1 MGIRKNAAHL
11 TVTERDNFLRAVLTL
26 KNTIANP
33 AAPVAQQISIYDQFV
48 ATHLYTLSINVPG
61 GGIPINMGHQNSAF
75 CPWHR
80 YYLLQFEQALQA
92 VDPSVTLPYW
102 DWTDHTS
109 VQTIIFQN
117 NFMGPNG
124 GAGGAGGGNV
134 QSGYF
139 AFNAPAGLPAW
150 WPGNLASWLAWWP
163 AGLAGWRVK
172 SQLQQGYGDT
182 LQRSF
187 DPFSSL
193 ETQARVQTCLG
204 KPNYEAPNSF
214 RVYLEGGSSGGD
226 MHNGMH
232 GWVGGNMGDPLSS
245 PNDLIFFM
253 HHCNIDRLW
262 AMWQIDSHQGSAF
275 YPSSGRPQG
284 HNLND
289 LMWPWIAGA
298 AGYSS
303 NNVQP
308 DIVLPNFAAQPSKR
322 PVDVL
327 DHRALGYAYDTEVI
341 MGIALDQ
348 TGSMLGL
355 TPDPMTGMA
364 PNIPKWDAA
373 KRGVS
378 AFLHDCETAYTA
390 KEAYIVAGVETFRNV
405 AGVNTFTQIFS
416 GAHFG
421 VVKSGGAITQANF
434 DANITAQLPAGGTPL
449 AGALSD
455 TETNLVEAPFAGLPA
470 GEQRYLSIL
479 TDGKETA
486 APLLSTLGLHAFP
499 NTIIFAMGFGIGG
512 GWDGVDYTTI
522 ANMTTKGKTASPGVT
537 QTYHGENAGVIDKFY
552 SDSVAASLGF
562 NPSVDPVFDLYP
574 GENVHLRFDV
584 TDADQVFMITA
595 QGFDFSDKNW
605 DFCLMAPDGTHC
617 GDTRSHAPGA
627 DHGTKGHDHGGSTE
641 VLSPF
646 LVTMKQHKGRC
657 TIFLNRNGVDSHQ
670 WVGRW
675 AIMAFYKADMDEHI
689 MIMPSISDLVLP
701 VGAPPVKGPLYTR
714 FFQTPDKRLPVRA
727 IAGKPS
733 HALAVGLPGI
743 TTVSNEPPCAV
754 SINIY
759 NKTSHQI
766 VLNSKVQTP
775 FAGEDINLSLQLSDA
790 AGGSFSIHTI
800 AARLVAPNHSLGK
813 AFADIK
819 RISIRS
825 RKKFIDKKN
834 PQEPFDI
841 LRYLAEYE
849 KLNPK
854 AFPIRDEIVEF
865 KQQKDSTWTTVIT
878 NNRFAGIYRVA
889 LYVEGIY
896 NPKEQDHAEHCC
908 EEGPQRFSKVLHC
921 AVALGIKPDREKSK
935 LKLQW
940 LSSNKFVVS
949 VTPADSMGNIVL
961 PLASLIPVIVVNGK
975 AVRSKLINE
984 YTGEYKMEVTPL
996 GNFVISRDGTTIK
1009 EGEAGFETLTGEKFV
1024 LKTGDTLNIGVQIFD
1039 NMLTVNKQQNKKYK

>member
-11 TVTERDNFLRAVLTL
+11 TVTERDNFLRAVLML

-33 AAPVAQQISIYDQFV
+33 AAPAAQQISIFDQFV
-48 ATHLYTLSINVPG
+48 AVHLYTLSINVPG
-61 GGIPINMGHQNSAF
+61 GGAPINMGHSESAF
-75 CPWHR
+75 SPWHR
-80 YYLLQFEQALQA
+80 YYLIQFEQALQA

-109 VQTIIFQN
+109 AQTIIFQN

-124 GAGGAGGGNV
+124 GAGGVGGGSV

-139 AFNAPAGLPAW
+139 AFNAPAVLP
-150 WPGNLASWLAWWP
+150 AWWP
-163 AGLAGWRVK
+163 AGLAGWRIK
-172 SQLQQGYGDT
+172 TQLQQGFSNT

-187 DPFSSL
+187 DPFSLL
-193 ETQARVQTCLG
+193 ETQARVQSCLSRTNFENPVG
-204 KPNYEAPNSF
+204 F
-214 RVYLEGGSSGGD
+214 RPYLEGGQFGNN

-232 GWVGGNMGDPLSS
+232 GWVGGNMGNPLSS

-262 AMWQIDSHQGSAF
+262 AMWQIDGHQGSLF
-275 YPSSGRPQG
+275 YPTTGRPQG

-308 DIVLPNFAAQPSKR
+308 NIVIPNFAAQPSKH

-341 MGIALDQ
+341 LGVALDQ
-348 TGSMLGL
+348 TGSMLGM

-364 PNIPKWDAA
+364 PNITKWEAA

-378 AFLHDCETAYTA
+378 ALLHDCETAYTA
-390 KEAYIVAGVETFRNV
+390 KEAYIVAGVETFRTTG
-405 AGVNTFTQIFS
+405 GVNTFTQIFPGS
-416 GAHFG
+416 NFG
-421 VVKSGGAITQANF
+421 VVKSGGAINQANF
-434 DANITAQLPAGGTPL
+434 DTNIAAQIPAGGTPL
-449 AGALSD
+449 AGALTD
-455 TETNLVEAPFAGLPA
+455 TDTNLVRVPFANLPA

-486 APLLSTLGLHAFP
+486 LPLLNTLGTPAFP

-522 ANMTTKGKTASPGVT
+522 TNMTTKGKIVSPGVT
-537 QTYHGENAGVIDKFY
+537 QVYHGDNAGVIDKFY

-595 QGFDFSDKNW
+595 QGFDFSDINW

-627 DHGTKGHDHGGSTE
+627 DHGTKGHSHGSSID
-641 VLSPF
+641 VLAPY

-657 TIFLNRNGVDSHQ
+657 TIFLNRNGVDSHH

-675 AIMAFYKADMDEHI
+675 AVMAFYKADPDEHV
-689 MIMPSISDLVLP
+689 MIMPSISDLILP
-701 VGAPPVKGPLYTR
+701 IGAPPVKGPLYTR
-714 FFQTPDKRLPVRA
+714 FFQPPDKRLPVRA
-727 IAGKPS
+727 IAGKPAHS
-733 HALAVGLPGI
+733 LATGLPGI
-743 TTVSNEPPCAV
+743 TTISKEPPCSV

-766 VLNSKVQTP
+766 VLNSKVKAP
-775 FAGEDINLSLQLSDA
+775 FAGEDIILSLHLSDA
-790 AGGSFSIHTI
+790 AGGSFSINTI
-800 AARLVAPNHSLGK
+800 AARLVAPNHSLGN
-813 AFADIK
+813 AFADLK
-819 RISIRS
+819 KISLKS
-825 RKKFIDKKN
+825 RQKFINKQN
-834 PQEPFDI
+834 VQEPFDI

-849 KLNPK
+849 RLNPK
-854 AFPIRDEIVEF
+854 AFPVRDEIVEF
-865 KQQKDSTWTTVIT
+865 KQKKDGSWTALIN
-878 NNRFAGIYRVA
+878 NNRFPGIYRVA

-896 NPKEQDHAEHCC
+896 NPKEQNHEEHCC
-908 EEGPQRFSKVLHC
+908 KEEPQRFSKVLQS
-921 AVALGIKPDREKSK
+921 AVALGIKPDEKKSK
-935 LKLQW
+935 LKIQW
-940 LSSNKFVVS
+940 VASNKFVVS

-961 PLASLIPVIVVNGK
+961 PLAGFAPVIIVNGK
-975 AVRSKLINE
+975 AVRAKVINE
-984 YTGEYKMEVTPL
+984 YTGEYKIDITL
-996 GNFVISRDGTTIK
+996 SGNGFVVDKDGTTVK
-1009 EGEAGFETLTGEKFV
+1009 EGQASIETLKGEKCL
-1024 LKTGDTLNIGVQIFD
+1024 LKKGDKLNICIKIGENTLMVSKTRI
-1039 NMLTVNKQQNKKYK
+1039 KK